1 MSDPE
6 IYAGLDSV
14 EGAQDGAE
22 HSDAMQVL
30 GKSDY
35 TVTNTGRLTIPDF
48 SLVTGAQ
55 TGQKFIL
62 IGPKGRT
69 KTWRILASPEE
80 TAD

>member
-6 IYAGLDSV
+6 IYISV
-14 EGAQDGAE
+14 D
-22 HSDAMQVL
+22 DAVGGRECGDKSTQIS

-62 IGPKGRT
+62 VGPKGRT
-69 KTWRILASPEE
+69 KTWRILAAPE
-80 TAD
+80 D

>member
-6 IYAGLDSV
+6 IYISIEEAVGCRDSGD
-14 EGAQDGAE
+14 E
-22 HSDAMQVL
+22 SMQIS

-62 IGPKGRT
+62 VGPKGRT
-69 KTWRILASPEE
+69 KTWRILAAPEE
-80 TAD
+80 